1 MNIEEIT
8 PEISA
13 ADELFDALLMLKNRD
28 DMERFIRDLC
38 TPQEISV
45 LAERWRVC
53 KLLAQEDLS
62 YREINQKTGASL
74 ATITRV
80 ARFLRTELHQGYAM
94 VLKKMNIN
102 RKNKN
107 A

>member
-1 MNIEEIT
+1 MNLEEVKL
-8 PEISA
+8 EVSA
-13 ADELFDALLMLKNRD
+13 VDELFDALLTLKNRD
-28 DMERFIRDLC
+28 DLERFMRDLC

-80 ARFLRTELHQGYAM
+80 ARFLRTESHQGYSM
-94 VLKKMNIN
+94 VLKKMGIN
-102 RKNKN
+102 RKKQ
-107 A
+107 